1 MNEKG
6 SRLIMIKKLIALII
20 VSIGVIFIF
29 DARIIIN
36 KWFGIGDQNEG
47 ITGLK
52 ILGFV
57 FVYIGGVIL
66 YFI

>member
-1 MNEKG
+1 
-6 SRLIMIKKLIALII
+6 MIIKLIVVITVL
-20 VSIGVIFIF
+20 IGVIFIF

-36 KWFGIGDQNEG
+36 KWFGIGDQNDG

-57 FVYIGGVIL
+57 FVYIGGFIL

>member
-1 MNEKG
+1 
-6 SRLIMIKKLIALII
+6 MIIKLVALITI
-20 VSIGVIFIF
+20 LIGVIFIF

-36 KWFGIGDQNEG
+36 KWFGIGDQNDG

-52 ILGFV
+52 ILGFI
-57 FVYIGGVIL
+57 FAYIGGFIL